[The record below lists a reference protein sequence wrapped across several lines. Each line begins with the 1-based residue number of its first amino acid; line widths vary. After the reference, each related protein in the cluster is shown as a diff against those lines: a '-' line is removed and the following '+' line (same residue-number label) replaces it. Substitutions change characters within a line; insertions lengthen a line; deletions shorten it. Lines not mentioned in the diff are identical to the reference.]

1 MSQSSVFLSPGEA
14 MTLHA
19 NCDDEMKVYFDGVL
33 QPSDPAMASY
43 KQSSKL
49 TIPGRTQVLAIECL
63 NSRDGPEGIL
73 ASTDKGVVT
82 DETWSCS
89 RDPVDGWTRPGFQDT
104 SGSFTT
110 PVLQGTNGAAPWG
123 VIEGIEGRATW
134 IRPKTFSSKQ
144 AYCRRNIA
152 GELLFSNGPF
162 YMKT

>member
-1 MSQSSVFLSPGEA
+1 MSQSSVFFSPGEA

-19 NCDDEMKVYFDGVL
+19 TCHNEMKVYFDGVL
-33 QPSDPAMASY
+33 QPSDPAMAHY
-43 KQSSKL
+43 WLSSQL
-49 TIPGRTQVLAIECL
+49 TIPGGTQVLAIECL
-63 NSRDGPEGIL
+63 NREGQEGIL

-89 RDPVDGWTRPGFQDT
+89 RDPVDGWTGPGFQDT

-123 VIEGIEGRATW
+123 FIKGIEGRATW
-134 IRPKTFSSKQ
+134 IRPKTRPNSRQ